1 MSLAGPLQQWLQNA
15 KAEFDIVGHVP
26 GASLLEVA
34 EQLAIAPD
42 AIIRVVPLQDS
53 HGHLAALVPTN
64 YLLDFEA
71 LQAVTA
77 RELDVMPAAVAHS
90 HFAGCSGD
98 SRPALANAFGWK
110 LICDEAVFRPDRVYC
125 DSGDGESLLVFT
137 RTEFRRL
144 LGAVQVVHIALPPD
158 SLKGAVSDMAQQ
170 DVITHFLPLRLKQ
183 RVEETF
189 DLPAM
194 PELANDIMK
203 LRVNSNAS
211 ARDLAAIVMRDPS
224 LSAQIMSWANS
235 PYYGFSGR
243 IASLEMAIMRVLGYE
258 MVLNLSLGIVIGRS
272 LSVPR
277 EGPLGLKA
285 FWQHSVLC
293 AVLAERLCQRIP
305 AKFRPARGMVYLGG
319 LLHNF
324 GHLLLGHVFPPQF
337 FLLNRFVAANPPVQI
352 EAIERHVLGVTHE
365 EIGAWLMQAWHM
377 PDELITVVRWHHQEE
392 FASPYAAYSNLV
404 LLANRY
410 LKRLGIGDSASSHVP
425 AAVLAALHLEA
436 AECEQEFELLCE
448 NRSELESMARALAA

>member
-1 MSLAGPLQQWLQNA
+1 MSLAAPFQQWLQNA
-15 KAEFDIVGHVP
+15 KAEYELVAHKRGC
-26 GASLLEVA
+26 SLLEVA
-34 EQLAIAPD
+34 EQLGIAPD
-42 AIIRVVPLQDS
+42 AIVRVVPLQD
-53 HGHLAALVPTN
+53 GQGRLAALVPTN

-71 LQAVTA
+71 VQAVTA
-77 RELDVMPAAVAHS
+77 REFDVMTASAALA

-110 LICDEAVFRPDRVYC
+110 LICDEAVFRPDRIYC
-125 DSGDGESLLVFT
+125 DSGDGESLLVFS

-144 LGAVQVVHIALPPD
+144 LASVQVAHIALPPE
-158 SLKGAVSDMAQQ
+158 SLKGAISDMAQQ
-170 DVITHFLPLRLKQ
+170 DVVTHFLPLRLKQ

-203 LRVNSNAS
+203 LRVNANAS

-224 LSAQIMSWANS
+224 LAAQVMSWANS

-243 IASLEMAIMRVLGYE
+243 IPSLEMAIMRVLGYE

-272 LSVPR
+272 LNVPR

-285 FWQHSVLC
+285 YWQHSVLC
-293 AVLAERLCQRIP
+293 AVLAERLCQRMP

-337 FLLNRFVAANPPVQI
+337 FLVNRFVAANPTVQI
-352 EAIERHVLGVTHE
+352 DAIERHVLGVTHE

-392 FASPYAAYSNLV
+392 FASPYAVYSNLV

-410 LKRLGIGDSASSHVP
+410 LKRLGIGDSASAHVP
-425 AAVLAALHLEA
+425 AAVLAALHLDA
-436 AECEQEFELLCE
+436 ADCESEFALLCE
-448 NRSELESMARALAA
+448 NRAELENMARALAA